1 MGDRAEPRQRR
12 TSGKTGHRDR
22 LLPGLGRRSKPPGR
36 GQGGFQRIHWR
47 RPASLRPANCF
58 GGHGDRVTS
67 PSNRKISVGADSS
80 IGLTRYDEP
89 RAGCRWLATGPGSG
103 QIDNSRARSS
113 SPTWLSRPS
122 FEVASIVARWIPSLS
137 HPSFPQGALRGVQS
151 NDWPCGQDAQPE
163 PVSHRR
169 RILRH
174 EARGQGYWVLTAGL
188 VPCSREA

>member
-1 MGDRAEPRQRR
+1 MAIFAGRISHRGASARERL
-12 TSGKTGHRDR
+12 SGH
-22 LLPGLGRRSKPPGR
+22 
-36 GQGGFQRIHWR
+36 
-47 RPASLRPANCF
+47 
-58 GGHGDRVTS
+58 
-67 PSNRKISVGADSS
+67 
-80 IGLTRYDEP
+80 
-89 RAGCRWLATGPGSG
+89 
-103 QIDNSRARSS
+103 
-113 SPTWLSRPS
+113 WLSRPS
-122 FEVASIVARWIPSLS
+122 FEVASILASVARWILSLS